1 MGRAAGCP
9 LVVRA
14 VRSVKERTAGEKPAA
29 RPIRFGYA
37 NLKPAV
43 ATELADKLRTKP
55 LTTRRVAGRQVF
67 FCTVSTAPTP
77 TPPPALLTREQVLR
91 ALRLVER
98 EGRRLP
104 PSTVYELLYR
114 GRRYPPRAVAELAY
128 RLAQANPQARWPHA
142 AGQPTNARLEALDFT
157 IAAKRPMLAAGS
169 AQDHEQAAEQQAE
182 NLYVGSE
189 TSLRGAAV
197 AEPGATYALPPYPE
211 AHALAELFITANE
224 LDAALAGLRRRRALL
239 LQGPPGTGKT
249 YLARRL
255 AWLLLGAQDESRI
268 ELVQFHP
275 SYGYEDFVLGFRPG
289 PKGQFG
295 LVPGVLPLLCQR
307 AAQDPERPYFLL
319 IDELNR
325 GNVARIFG
333 EFLLLLEP
341 DKRGPAHALRLP
353 YAPPEAPR
361 FFVPDNLYV
370 IGTLNLA
377 DRSLAPL
384 DYALRR
390 RFAFVAMRPQ
400 FGTPLRKFLA
410 ANGIPASLIE
420 LLTERMVA
428 LNHVIAADPEL
439 GPDFEIGHSYF
450 CAPPTPAGAAAAS
463 AWLRLIFEQEI
474 GPLLADYWREQPDKA
489 AAQLR
494 RLLQDV

>member
-1 MGRAAGCP
+1 M
-9 LVVRA
+9 
-14 VRSVKERTAGEKPAA
+14 
-29 RPIRFGYA
+29 
-37 NLKPAV
+37 
-43 ATELADKLRTKP
+43 
-55 LTTRRVAGRQVF
+55 F
-67 FCTVSTAPTP
+67 FCTVTTTTSPAS
-77 TPPPALLTREQVLR
+77 PPATLTREQVLR

-128 RLAQANPQARWPHA
+128 RLALADPKARWPHG
-142 AGQPTNARLEALDFT
+142 AGQPTNALLEALDFT
-157 IAAKRPMLAAGS
+157 IVAKRPILAAAGS
-169 AQDHEQAAEQQAE
+169 AQDQGQAAEQQAE
-182 NLYVGSE
+182 ELYTGSE
-189 TSLRGAAV
+189 TSLQGAAALA
-197 AEPGATYALPPYPE
+197 AEPGAAYTITPPAYTK
-211 AHALAELFITANE
+211 AQALAELFITDTE
-224 LDAALAGLRRRRALL
+224 LEAALAGLARRRALL

-255 AWLLLGAQDESRI
+255 AWLLLGAQAEDRI

-275 SYGYEDFVLGFRPG
+275 SYGYEDFMLGFRPG
-289 PKGQFG
+289 AKGQFQ

-307 AAQDPERPYFLL
+307 AAADPGQPYFLL

-333 EFLLLLEP
+333 ELLLLLEP

-353 YAPPEAPR
+353 YAPPGALR
-361 FFVPDNLYV
+361 FFVPENLYV

-390 RFAFVAMRPQ
+390 RFAFVGMAPQ
-400 FGTPLRKFLA
+400 FGPPLRNLLRA
-410 ANGIPASLIE
+410 SQVPAPLID
-420 LLTERMVA
+420 LLLQRMGA
-428 LNHVIAADPEL
+428 LNEVIAADPEL

-450 CAPPTPAGAAAAS
+450 CAPPSQPVAAS

-489 AAQLR
+489 AGQLR
-494 RLLQDV
+494 RLVEGL

>member
-1 MGRAAGCP
+1 VTATASP
-9 LVVRA
+9 L
-14 VRSVKERTAGEKPAA
+14 PAA
-29 RPIRFGYA
+29 
-37 NLKPAV
+37 
-43 ATELADKLRTKP
+43 
-55 LTTRRVAGRQVF
+55 
-67 FCTVSTAPTP
+67 S
-77 TPPPALLTREQVLR
+77 LTREHVLR

-98 EGRRLP
+98 EGRHLP

-114 GRRYPPRAVAELAY
+114 GKRYPPRAVAELAY
-128 RLAQANPQARWPHA
+128 RLAQADPQARWPHG
-142 AGQPTNARLEALDFT
+142 AGLPTNALLEALDFT
-157 IAAKRPMLAAGS
+157 IVAKRPILAAGS
-169 AQDHEQAAEQQAE
+169 AQDQGQAAEQQAE
-182 NLYVGSE
+182 DLYTGPK
-189 TSLRGAAV
+189 TPDKNFTPAL
-197 AEPGATYALPPYPE
+197 AEPVATYASPPKAYATAE
-211 AHALAELFITANE
+211 ALAELFITDKE
-224 LDAALAGLRRRRALL
+224 LEASLAGLRRRRALL

-255 AWLLLGAQDESRI
+255 AWLLLGTRDEARI

-275 SYGYEDFVLGFRPG
+275 SYGYEDFILGFRPG
-289 PKGQFG
+289 PDGQFQ

-333 EFLLLLEP
+333 ELLLLLEP

-361 FFVPDNLYV
+361 FFVPENLYV

-390 RFAFVAMRPQ
+390 RFAFVGMRPQ
-400 FGTPLRKFLA
+400 FGTPLRDLLTA
-410 ANGIPASLIE
+410 SQIPPTLID
-420 LLTERMVA
+420 LLTERLAA
-428 LNHVIAADPEL
+428 LNHIIAADPEL
-439 GPDFEIGHSYF
+439 GADFEIGHSYF
-450 CAPPTPAGAAAAS
+450 CAPPADPAES
-463 AWLRLIFEQEI
+463 PDWLRLIFEQEI
-474 GPLLADYWREQPDKA
+474 GPLLTDYWREQPERA

-494 RLLQDV
+494 KLLADL

>member
-1 MGRAAGCP
+1 M
-9 LVVRA
+9 
-14 VRSVKERTAGEKPAA
+14 
-29 RPIRFGYA
+29 
-37 NLKPAV
+37 
-43 ATELADKLRTKP
+43 
-55 LTTRRVAGRQVF
+55 
-67 FCTVSTAPTP
+67 
-77 TPPPALLTREQVLR
+77 LR

-128 RLAQANPQARWPHA
+128 RLALADPAARWPHPG
-142 AGQPTNARLEALDFT
+142 GQPTNALLEALDFT
-157 IAAKRPMLAAGS
+157 IAAKRPVLAAGS

-182 NLYVGSE
+182 GLYTGP
-189 TSLRGAAV
+189 AALKIPV
-197 AEPGATYALPPYPE
+197 AAEPAAAYAALPPYSD
-211 AHALAELFITANE
+211 AKALSELFSAEDE
-224 LDAALAGLRRRRALL
+224 LHAALAGLRRRRALL

-249 YLARRL
+249 FLARRL
-255 AWLLLGAQDESRI
+255 AWLLLGAKDESRI

-307 AAQDPERPYFLL
+307 AAQDPDRPYFLL

-353 YAPPEAPR
+353 YAPPDAPR

-390 RFAFVAMRPQ
+390 RFAFVALRPQ
-400 FGTPLRKFLA
+400 FGAPLRKLLA
-410 ANGIPASLIE
+410 ASQVPEEIIQLI
-420 LLTERMVA
+420 TERMTA
-428 LNHVIAADPEL
+428 LNQVIAADPEL

-450 CAPPTPAGAAAAS
+450 CAPPADPSAAG
-463 AWLRLIFEQEI
+463 AWLRLILEQEI
-474 GPLLADYWREQPDKA
+474 GPLLADYWREQPEQA

-494 RLLQDV
+494 RLLAGL

>member
-1 MGRAAGCP
+1 M
-9 LVVRA
+9 
-14 VRSVKERTAGEKPAA
+14 
-29 RPIRFGYA
+29 
-37 NLKPAV
+37 
-43 ATELADKLRTKP
+43 
-55 LTTRRVAGRQVF
+55 
-67 FCTVSTAPTP
+67 
-77 TPPPALLTREQVLR
+77 LTREQVLR

-128 RLAQANPQARWPHA
+128 RLAQANPQARWPLA
-142 AGQPTNARLEALDFT
+142 AGQPTNAQLEALDFT

-189 TSLRGAAV
+189 TSLRGSAM
-197 AEPGATYALPPYPE
+197 AEPGATYSLHPYTKANALT
-211 AHALAELFITANE
+211 ELFITDNE
-224 LDAALAGLRRRRALL
+224 LADSLAGLRRRRALL

-255 AWLLLGAQDESRI
+255 AWLLLGAQDEGRI

-307 AAQDPERPYFLL
+307 AAQDPERLYFLL

-361 FFVPDNLYV
+361 FFVPENLYV

-400 FGTPLRKFLA
+400 FGAPLRKLLTDKEV
-410 ANGIPASLIE
+410 PMPLIE
-420 LLTERMVA
+420 LLLERMAA

-439 GPDFEIGHSYF
+439 GADFEIGHSYF
-450 CAPPTPAGAAAAS
+450 CAPPTPLGAAEAS
-463 AWLRLIFEQEI
+463 SWLRLIFEQEI

-494 RLLQDV
+494 RLLVDV

>member
-1 MGRAAGCP
+1 MTTAA
-9 LVVRA
+9 
-14 VRSVKERTAGEKPAA
+14 
-29 RPIRFGYA
+29 
-37 NLKPAV
+37 
-43 ATELADKLRTKP
+43 
-55 LTTRRVAGRQVF
+55 
-67 FCTVSTAPTP
+67 
-77 TPPPALLTREQVLR
+77 TPPPSAAPLTREHVLR

-98 EGRRLP
+98 EGRHLP

-114 GRRYPPRAVAELAY
+114 GKRYPPRAVAELAF
-128 RLAQANPQARWPHA
+128 RLAQADPRARWPHG
-142 AGQPTNARLEALDFT
+142 AGQPTNTLLEALDFT
-157 IAAKRPMLAAGS
+157 IVAKRPILAAGS
-169 AQDHEQAAEQQAE
+169 AQDQGQAAEQQAE
-182 NLYVGSE
+182 DLYTGPN
-189 TSLRGAAV
+189 TPDKTPAPTV
-197 AEPGATYALPPYPE
+197 AEPAAPYASPPPAYTATE
-211 AHALAELFITANE
+211 ALAELFITDKE
-224 LDAALAGLRRRRALL
+224 LAASLAGLRRRRALL

-255 AWLLLGAQDESRI
+255 AWLLLGARDEARI
-268 ELVQFHP
+268 ELIQFHP
-275 SYGYEDFVLGFRPG
+275 SYGYEDFILGFRPG
-289 PKGQFG
+289 ADGQFQ
-295 LVPGVLPLLCQR
+295 LVPGVLLLLCQR

-333 EFLLLLEP
+333 ELLLLLEP

-390 RFAFVAMRPQ
+390 RFAFVGMQPQ
-400 FGTPLRKFLA
+400 FGAPLRELLT
-410 ANGIPASLIE
+410 ANQVPTLLID
-420 LLTERMVA
+420 LLTERLPA

-450 CAPPTPAGAAAAS
+450 CAPPSIPAEAS
-463 AWLRLIFEQEI
+463 DWLRLIFEQEI
-474 GPLLADYWREQPDKA
+474 GPLLADYWREQPERA

-494 RLLQDV
+494 KLLADWPTPAA

>member
-1 MGRAAGCP
+1 MVTP
-9 LVVRA
+9 
-14 VRSVKERTAGEKPAA
+14 S
-29 RPIRFGYA
+29 
-37 NLKPAV
+37 
-43 ATELADKLRTKP
+43 D
-55 LTTRRVAGRQVF
+55 
-67 FCTVSTAPTP
+67 PTP
-77 TPPPALLTREQVLR
+77 LLTREQVLR

-128 RLAQANPQARWPHA
+128 RLGRADAQARWPLP
-142 AGQPTNARLEALDFT
+142 AGQPTNAQLEALDFT
-157 IAAKRPMLAAGS
+157 VVAKRPVLAAGS
-169 AQDHEQAAEQQAE
+169 AQDQEQAAEQQAE
-182 NLYVGSE
+182 ALYTGHP
-189 TSLRGAAV
+189 AAPQLLPAPTLA
-197 AEPGATYALPPYPE
+197 AEPAATYAAAPYTKAE
-211 AHALAELFITANE
+211 ALGELFSTENE
-224 LDAALAGLRRRRALL
+224 LDDALAGLRRRRALL

-255 AWLLLGAQDESRI
+255 AWLLLGTKDERRI

-289 PKGQFG
+289 PRGQFQ
-295 LVPGVLPLLCQR
+295 LVPGVLPLLCAR
-307 AAQDPERPYFLL
+307 AAADPDRPYFLL

-333 EFLLLLEP
+333 ELLLLLEP

-353 YAPPEAPR
+353 YAPPEAAR
-361 FFVPDNLYV
+361 FFVPENLYV

-390 RFAFVAMRPQ
+390 RFAFVPLRPQ
-400 FGTPLRKFLA
+400 FGAPLQALLTQAGVPAALGSQLA
-410 ANGIPASLIE
+410 ERLASL
-420 LLTERMVA
+420 
-428 LNHVIAADPEL
+428 NQVIAADPEL

-450 CAPPTPAGAAAAS
+450 CAPPAAPASAE

-494 RLLQDV
+494 KLLA

>member
-1 MGRAAGCP
+1 M
-9 LVVRA
+9 
-14 VRSVKERTAGEKPAA
+14 T
-29 RPIRFGYA
+29 
-37 NLKPAV
+37 
-43 ATELADKLRTKP
+43 
-55 LTTRRVAGRQVF
+55 
-67 FCTVSTAPTP
+67 TVSPLLPPTP
-77 TPPPALLTREQVLR
+77 LTREHVLR
-91 ALRLVER
+91 ALRLVAR

-114 GRRYPPRAVAELAY
+114 GRRYPPRAVAELAH
-128 RLAQANPQARWPHA
+128 RLALADPQARWPHA
-142 AGQPTNARLEALDFT
+142 AGQPTNALLEALDFT
-157 IAAKRPMLAAGS
+157 IVAKRPMLAAAGS
-169 AQDHEQAAEQQAE
+169 AQDQGLAAEQQAE
-182 NLYVGSE
+182 DLYTGSE
-189 TSLRGAAV
+189 TSLKSSELLA
-197 AEPGATYALPPYPE
+197 AEPTAAYAAPPAAYTK
-211 AHALAELFITANE
+211 ADALAELFTTEAE

-255 AWLLLGAQDESRI
+255 AWLLLGARDESRI

-275 SYGYEDFVLGFRPG
+275 SYGYEDFMLGFRPG
-289 PKGQFG
+289 ADGQFQ

-333 EFLLLLEP
+333 ELLLLLEP

-353 YAPPEAPR
+353 YAPPGAPR
-361 FFVPDNLYV
+361 FFVPENLYV

-400 FGTPLRKFLA
+400 FGEHLRKLLST
-410 ANGIPASLIE
+410 NELPKSLID
-420 LLTERMVA
+420 LITERLAA

-439 GPDFEIGHSYF
+439 GPDFEVGHSYF
-450 CAPPTPAGAAAAS
+450 CAPPTAPAET
-463 AWLRLIFEQEI
+463 WLRLILEQEI
-474 GPLLADYWREQPDKA
+474 GPLLADYWREQPDRA

-494 RLLQDV
+494 KLVL

>member
-1 MGRAAGCP
+1 MFFCNVTP
-9 LVVRA
+9 
-14 VRSVKERTAGEKPAA
+14 PAA
-29 RPIRFGYA
+29 
-37 NLKPAV
+37 
-43 ATELADKLRTKP
+43 
-55 LTTRRVAGRQVF
+55 
-67 FCTVSTAPTP
+67 
-77 TPPPALLTREQVLR
+77 TPPLPPAAPLTREQVLR
-91 ALRLVER
+91 ALRLIER

-114 GRRYPPRAVAELAY
+114 GRRYPPRAVAELAH
-128 RLAQANPQARWPHA
+128 RLAQSDPKARWPHG
-142 AGQPTNARLEALDFT
+142 AGQPTNALLEALDFT
-157 IAAKRPMLAAGS
+157 IVAKRPILAAGS
-169 AQDHEQAAEQQAE
+169 AQDQGQAAEQQAE
-182 NLYVGSE
+182 DLYTGSE
-189 TSLRGAAV
+189 NSLQSSAALA
-197 AEPGATYALPPYPE
+197 AEPGAAYATTPPTYTKAE
-211 AHALAELFITANE
+211 ALAELFIADNE
-224 LDAALAGLRRRRALL
+224 LEAALAGLQRRRALL

-255 AWLLLGAQDESRI
+255 AWLLLGARDESRI
-268 ELVQFHP
+268 ELIQFHP
-275 SYGYEDFVLGFRPG
+275 GYGYEDFMLGFRPG
-289 PKGQFG
+289 PKGQFQ

-307 AAQDPERPYFLL
+307 AAADPSQPYFLL

-333 EFLLLLEP
+333 ELLLLLEP

-353 YAPPEAPR
+353 YAPPSAPR

-390 RFAFVAMRPQ
+390 RFAFVGLAPQ
-400 FGTPLRKFLA
+400 FGPPLR
-410 ANGIPASLIE
+410 E
-420 LLTERMVA
+420 LLKASQVPAPLLDLLTQRMSA
-428 LNHVIAADPEL
+428 LNEVIAADPEL

-450 CAPPTPAGAAAAS
+450 CAPPAQPAEAS

-489 AAQLR
+489 TGQLR
-494 RLLQDV
+494 RLLEGV

>member
-1 MGRAAGCP
+1 M
-9 LVVRA
+9 
-14 VRSVKERTAGEKPAA
+14 T
-29 RPIRFGYA
+29 
-37 NLKPAV
+37 
-43 ATELADKLRTKP
+43 
-55 LTTRRVAGRQVF
+55 
-67 FCTVSTAPTP
+67 TVSPLP
-77 TPPPALLTREQVLR
+77 PPPALTREHVLR

-114 GRRYPPRAVAELAY
+114 GRRYPPRAVAELAH
-128 RLAQANPQARWPHA
+128 RLALADPQARWPHG
-142 AGQPTNARLEALDFT
+142 AGQPTNALLEALDFT
-157 IAAKRPMLAAGS
+157 IVAKRPILAAAGS
-169 AQDHEQAAEQQAE
+169 AQDQGQAAEQQAE
-182 NLYVGSE
+182 DLYTGSE
-189 TSLRGAAV
+189 TSLKSSELLA
-197 AEPGATYALPPYPE
+197 AEPAAAYASPPPAYTQ
-211 AHALAELFITANE
+211 ADALAELFITDNE
-224 LDAALAGLRRRRALL
+224 LTATLAGLRRRRALL

-255 AWLLLGAQDESRI
+255 AWLLLGARDESRI

-275 SYGYEDFVLGFRPG
+275 SYGYEDFMLGFRPG
-289 PKGQFG
+289 ADGQFQ

-333 EFLLLLEP
+333 ELLLLLEP

-353 YAPPEAPR
+353 YAPPGAPR
-361 FFVPDNLYV
+361 FFVPENLYV

-400 FGTPLRKFLA
+400 FGEHLHKLLV
-410 ANGIPASLIE
+410 NNKLSKVLIDVI
-420 LLTERMVA
+420 TERMAA

-439 GPDFEIGHSYF
+439 GPDFEVGHSYF
-450 CAPPTPAGAAAAS
+450 CAPPTEPAET
-463 AWLRLIFEQEI
+463 WLRLILEQEI
-474 GPLLADYWREQPDKA
+474 GPLLADYWREQPDRA

-494 RLLQDV
+494 KLLAGL

>member
-1 MGRAAGCP
+1 MVTSWRGYR
-9 LVVRA
+9 RK
-14 VRSVKERTAGEKPAA
+14 SPAA
-29 RPIRFGYA
+29 CTRDHKYA
-37 NLKPAV
+37 
-43 ATELADKLRTKP
+43 
-55 LTTRRVAGRQVF
+55 F
-67 FCTVSTAPTP
+67 FCTVTIVSALPLPTP
-77 TPPPALLTREQVLR
+77 LTREHVLR

-128 RLAQANPQARWPHA
+128 RLALANPQARWPHA
-142 AGQPTNARLEALDFT
+142 AGQHTNSLLEALDFT
-157 IAAKRPMLAAGS
+157 IAAKRPVLAAGS
-169 AQDHEQAAEQQAE
+169 AQDQGQAAEQQAE
-182 NLYVGSE
+182 NLYISPE
-189 TSLRGAAV
+189 NTPKTASSAV
-197 AEPGATYALPPYPE
+197 AEPTPSYVTPPPAYTKAE
-211 AHALAELFITANE
+211 ALAELFSTDNE
-224 LDAALAGLRRRRALL
+224 LDAALAGLLRRRALL
-239 LQGPPGTGKT
+239 LQGPPGAGKT

-255 AWLLLGAQDESRI
+255 AWLLLGARDETRI

-275 SYGYEDFVLGFRPG
+275 SYGYEDFMLGFRPG
-289 PKGQFG
+289 ADGQFQ

-333 EFLLLLEP
+333 ELLLLLEP
-341 DKRGPAHALRLP
+341 DQRGPAHALRLP
-353 YAPPEAPR
+353 YAPPSAPR
-361 FFVPDNLYV
+361 FFVPENLYV

-390 RFAFVAMRPQ
+390 RFAFVTMRPQ
-400 FGTPLRKFLA
+400 FNTHLHNLLSTNKLPKEF
-410 ANGIPASLIE
+410 IE
-420 LLTERMVA
+420 LITKRMAA

-450 CAPPTPAGAAAAS
+450 CAPPTAPAEAS
-463 AWLRLIFEQEI
+463 SWLRLLLEQEI
-474 GPLLADYWREQPDKA
+474 GPLLFDYWREQPDRA

-494 RLLQDV
+494 KLLEGL

>member
-1 MGRAAGCP
+1 
-9 LVVRA
+9 V
-14 VRSVKERTAGEKPAA
+14 TA
-29 RPIRFGYA
+29 
-37 NLKPAV
+37 
-43 ATELADKLRTKP
+43 
-55 LTTRRVAGRQVF
+55 
-67 FCTVSTAPTP
+67 TAPTL
-77 TPPPALLTREQVLR
+77 PAASLTREHVLR

-98 EGRRLP
+98 EGRHLP

-114 GRRYPPRAVAELAY
+114 GKRYPPRAVAELAF
-128 RLAQANPQARWPHA
+128 RLAQANPQARWPHG
-142 AGQPTNARLEALDFT
+142 AGQPTNTLLEALDFT
-157 IAAKRPMLAAGS
+157 IVAKRPILAAGS
-169 AQDHEQAAEQQAE
+169 AQDQGQAAEQQAE
-182 NLYVGSE
+182 DLYTGPKTPDKS
-189 TSLRGAAV
+189 SAPAV
-197 AEPGATYALPPYPE
+197 AEPAATYAAPPPAYTAAE
-211 AHALAELFITANE
+211 ALAELFITDKE
-224 LDAALAGLRRRRALL
+224 LEASLAGLRRRKALL

-255 AWLLLGAQDESRI
+255 AWLLLGARDEARI
-268 ELVQFHP
+268 ELIQFHP

-289 PKGQFG
+289 PDGQFQ

-333 EFLLLLEP
+333 ELLLLLEP

-353 YAPPEAPR
+353 YAPSEAPR

-390 RFAFVAMRPQ
+390 RFAFVGMQPQ
-400 FGTPLRKFLA
+400 FGPPLRELLTANQVPA
-410 ANGIPASLIE
+410 ALIS
-420 LLTERMVA
+420 LLTERLLA

-450 CAPPTPAGAAAAS
+450 CAPPAAPTEAS
-463 AWLRLIFEQEI
+463 DWLRLIFEQEI
-474 GPLLADYWREQPDKA
+474 GPLLADYWREQPERA

-494 RLLQDV
+494 KLLADWLPSAA

>member
-1 MGRAAGCP
+1 
-9 LVVRA
+9 
-14 VRSVKERTAGEKPAA
+14 
-29 RPIRFGYA
+29 
-37 NLKPAV
+37 
-43 ATELADKLRTKP
+43 
-55 LTTRRVAGRQVF
+55 
-67 FCTVSTAPTP
+67 
-77 TPPPALLTREQVLR
+77 VLR

-142 AGQPTNARLEALDFT
+142 AGQPTNTLLEALDFT
-157 IAAKRPMLAAGS
+157 IAAKRPILAAGS

-182 NLYVGSE
+182 NLYTGPE
-189 TSLRGAAV
+189 AALNHLAV
-197 AEPGATYALPPYPE
+197 AEPGAAYAALPPYTE
-211 AHALAELFITANE
+211 AEARQELFSTEAELT
-224 LDAALAGLRRRRALL
+224 AALAGLRRRRALL

-255 AWLLLGAQDESRI
+255 AWLVLGAQDEGRI

-275 SYGYEDFVLGFRPG
+275 SYGYEDFMLGFRPG

-341 DKRGPAHALRLP
+341 DKRGPAHGLRLP
-353 YAPPEAPR
+353 YAPPAAAP
-361 FFVPDNLYV
+361 FFVPDNLHV

-390 RFAFVAMRPQ
+390 RFAFVALRPQ
-400 FGTPLRKFLA
+400 FGAALRQLLASQQVPAPLIA
-410 ANGIPASLIE
+410 
-420 LLTERMVA
+420 LLTERMAA

-439 GPDFEIGHSYF
+439 GPDFEVGHSYF
-450 CAPPTPAGAAAAS
+450 CTPPTPPDAS
-463 AWLRLIFEQEI
+463 ETSSWLRLIFEQEI

-494 RLLQDV
+494 KLLADL

>member
-1 MGRAAGCP
+1 
-9 LVVRA
+9 
-14 VRSVKERTAGEKPAA
+14 
-29 RPIRFGYA
+29 
-37 NLKPAV
+37 
-43 ATELADKLRTKP
+43 
-55 LTTRRVAGRQVF
+55 VF
-67 FCTVSTAPTP
+67 FCNVTSAAAPSPPSPTTP
-77 TPPPALLTREQVLR
+77 LTREQVLR
-91 ALRLVER
+91 ALRLIER

-128 RLAQANPQARWPHA
+128 RLAQANPKARWPHG
-142 AGQPTNARLEALDFT
+142 AGQPTNALLEALDFT
-157 IAAKRPMLAAGS
+157 IVAKRPILAAGS
-169 AQDHEQAAEQQAE
+169 AQDQGQAAEQQAE
-182 NLYVGSE
+182 DLYTGSE
-189 TSLRGAAV
+189 NSLQSSAALA
-197 AEPGATYALPPYPE
+197 AEPGATYATTPTTYSKAE
-211 AHALAELFITANE
+211 ALAELFIADTE
-224 LDAALAGLRRRRALL
+224 LEAALAGLQRRRALL

-255 AWLLLGAQDESRI
+255 AWLLLGARDESRI
-268 ELVQFHP
+268 ELIQFHP
-275 SYGYEDFVLGFRPG
+275 SYGYEDFMLGFRPG
-289 PKGQFG
+289 PKGQFQ

-307 AAQDPERPYFLL
+307 AAQDPSQPYFLL

-333 EFLLLLEP
+333 ELLLLLEP

-353 YAPPEAPR
+353 YAPPGAPR

-390 RFAFVAMRPQ
+390 RFAFVGMQPQ
-400 FGTPLRKFLA
+400 FGPPLRELLK
-410 ANGIPASLIE
+410 ASQVPVPLIN
-420 LLTERMVA
+420 LLTERMGA
-428 LNHVIAADPEL
+428 LNYVIAADPEL

-450 CAPPTPAGAAAAS
+450 CAPPAQPAEAS
-463 AWLRLIFEQEI
+463 QWLRLIFEQEI

-489 AAQLR
+489 TGQLR
-494 RLLQDV
+494 RLLEGL